1 MASYE
6 EVRVKLTN
14 TQLHK
19 LKSTTKNKTETTL
32 WIKKKN
38 FQDEELSNELFL
50 TKQETKIRNAFTNN
64 MSSNIKLSKAQLSK
78 NT

>member
-14 TQLHK
+14 TQLRK
-19 LKSTTKNKTETTL
+19 LKSATKNKTETT

-38 FQDEELSNELFL
+38 FQDEELSNELFI

>member
-19 LKSTTKNKTETTL
+19 LKSATKNKTETTL

-38 FQDEELSNELFL
+38 L
-50 TKQETKIRNAFTNN
+50 
-64 MSSNIKLSKAQLSK
+64 K
-78 NT
+78 NWRIV